1 MSDEWNT
8 YRTRFLV
15 RAKQLTEP
23 LAFTDALGRDHCGV
37 PGDYLV
43 ESSAGLLR
51 IAPREIFEDIYV
63 PMDHFQ
69 SDCEGTGVLT
79 RDREGHPSSASL
91 AESAHTQPR
100 RNRADENLCCRF
112 TTV

>member
-8 YRTRFLV
+8 YRTRFLI

-23 LAFTDALGRDHCGV
+23 LAFTDALGRDHCGAA
-37 PGDYLV
+37 GDYLV

-63 PMDHFQ
+63 PMEDFQ
-69 SDCEGTGVLT
+69 SGCGGTAVLART
-79 RDREGHPSSASL
+79 YEERL
-91 AESAHTQPR
+91 
-100 RNRADENLCCRF
+100 
-112 TTV
+112 TTDAI